1 MNFWYVKGC
10 DTIKPEWITTQKVR
24 AYAESIKEGETMD
37 GPRGSK
43 VKILRK
49 YRHYAMTNL
58 GTIIYTD
65 LYMFNVRRMDC
76 TDTGYLFTKR

>member
-1 MNFWYVKGC
+1 MNFWYVNNTGTPK
-10 DTIKPEWITTQKVR
+10 TEWITTQKVGT
-24 AYAESIKEGETMD
+24 YASDIKEGETVD

-49 YRHYAMTNL
+49 YKHFAKTDR
-58 GTIIYTD
+58 GTITYTD

-76 TDTGYLFTKR
+76 TDTGYMFTKR

>member
-1 MNFWYVKGC
+1 MSVLRRTNGSLQK
-10 DTIKPEWITTQKVR
+10 KVR
-24 AYAESIKEGETMD
+24 TYADDIKQGETVD
-37 GPRGSK
+37 GPRGTK

-49 YRHYAMTNL
+49 YRHFAMTTL

-76 TDTGYLFTKR
+76 TETGYMFTRR

>member
-1 MNFWYVKGC
+1 MNFWYVKGY

-24 AYAESIKEGETMD
+24 AYASDLKEGETVD

-43 VKILRK
+43 VKNLRK

-58 GTIIYTD
+58 GTITYTD

-76 TDTGYLFTKR
+76 TDTGYLFTRR

>member
-10 DTIKPEWITTQKVR
+10 DTIKPEWITTQNVG
-24 AYAESIKEGETMD
+24 AYASDIKEGETVD

-58 GTIIYTD
+58 GTITYTD

-76 TDTGYLFTKR
+76 TGTGYLFTKR

>member
-1 MNFWYVKGC
+1 MNFWYVNNTGTPKA
-10 DTIKPEWITTQKVR
+10 EWITTQKVR
-24 AYAESIKEGETMD
+24 AYASDIKEGETVD

-49 YRHYAMTNL
+49 YRYYAMTNL
-58 GTIIYTD
+58 GTITYTD

-76 TDTGYLFTKR
+76 TDTGYLFTRR